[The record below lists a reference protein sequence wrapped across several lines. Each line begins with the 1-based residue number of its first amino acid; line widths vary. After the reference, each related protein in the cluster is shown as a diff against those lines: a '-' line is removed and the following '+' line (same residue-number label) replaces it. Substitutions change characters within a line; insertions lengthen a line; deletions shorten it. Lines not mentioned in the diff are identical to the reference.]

1 MSKKNDYTQEAPKPG
16 VKAVDAVL
24 EQLADL
30 SIAVK
35 VYEDS
40 FSDFER
46 SFIKDQVARS
56 DKYGVNTR
64 FSLKQENLV
73 QKIYDK
79 IPA

>member
-1 MSKKNDYTQEAPKPG
+1 MSKNEYTQEAPKPG
-16 VKAVDAVL
+16 VKNVDTVL

-30 SIAVK
+30 SMAVK
-35 VYEDS
+35 LYADS
-40 FSDFER
+40 FSDFEQ

-73 QKIYDK
+73 QKIHDK

>member
-1 MSKKNDYTQEAPKPG
+1 MSKNEYTQEAPKPG
-16 VKAVDAVL
+16 VKSVDTVI

-30 SIAVK
+30 SMAAK
-35 VYEDS
+35 LYEES

-73 QKIYDK
+73 QKIHDK
-79 IPA
+79 IPG